1 MDNIHLQKNEEIST
15 HYRDQ
20 SGVKSEISRIDK
32 YYAFNEILK
41 LVNFEKEFLY
51 TCKGLLLQPGKIINE
66 YIHFDRSKI
75 TNPITF
81 LLLSSVIYTV
91 ITHFFKTDAIY
102 SEFFKKTYGD
112 TTLTNIYIWTQEN
125 LGYANL
131 FMILPL
137 TLWIKILFRK
147 HKYNIYE
154 VMVLLSL
161 VMGFGTL
168 LFSLESIFDYF
179 FPQYFLLNNY
189 VMTGISFL
197 YLSWAIADFFGRS
210 FKNFVK
216 SFIAYILGFFTLQIA
231 ISIIA
236 VVIDRGLLG

>member
-1 MDNIHLQKNEEIST
+1 MNTVTNQLTEN
-15 HYRDQ
+15 
-20 SGVKSEISRIDK
+20 SEAKKELATTTLTRIDK
-32 YYAFNEILK
+32 YYALNEILK

-66 YIHFDRSKI
+66 YIHVDRSKI

-91 ITHFFKTDAIY
+91 ISHFFKTDIIY
-102 SEFFKKTYGD
+102 AEFFKNKYGNSTYSK
-112 TTLTNIYIWTQEN
+112 IYLWTQEN

-131 FMILPL
+131 IMIFPL

-179 FPQYFLLNNY
+179 FPQYFMLNNY

-210 FKNFVK
+210 VKNFLK
-216 SFIAYILGFFTLQIA
+216 GLIAYILGFFTLQIVIVLSA
-231 ISIIA
+231 IL
-236 VVIDRGLLG
+236 IDRFF